1 MTGLI
6 SIIFGFSW
14 VALAYV
20 GWWVATSG
28 QGMIGIGF
36 MLAVMIIDDDTTMT
50 IFLYMCM
57 DDVMTMLFLTL
68 VIVPR
73 HYLFATHHVGK
84 GRQKRD
90 RSH

>member
-14 VALAYV
+14 VVLAYV

-36 MLAVMIIDDDTTMT
+36 MLAVMIIEG
-50 IFLYMCM
+50 
-57 DDVMTMLFLTL
+57 
-68 VIVPR
+68 IVYNAVTKPKTDKPKD
-73 HYLFATHHVGK
+73 AK
-84 GRQKRD
+84 KKR
-90 RSH
+90 RRR